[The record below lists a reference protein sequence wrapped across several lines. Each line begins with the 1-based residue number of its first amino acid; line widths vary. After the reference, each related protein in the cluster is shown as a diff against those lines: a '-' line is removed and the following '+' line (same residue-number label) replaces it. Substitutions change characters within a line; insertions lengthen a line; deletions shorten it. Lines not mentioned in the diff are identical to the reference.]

1 VAARIVPARA
11 NSALNRDTKRAVP
24 LRSGRVSGAEVG
36 IALKGSG
43 LLVAVEALNTEA
55 EAGDEF
61 TQVQ

>member
-1 VAARIVPARA
+1 
-11 NSALNRDTKRAVP
+11 
-24 LRSGRVSGAEVG
+24 
-36 IALKGSG
+36 LKGSG